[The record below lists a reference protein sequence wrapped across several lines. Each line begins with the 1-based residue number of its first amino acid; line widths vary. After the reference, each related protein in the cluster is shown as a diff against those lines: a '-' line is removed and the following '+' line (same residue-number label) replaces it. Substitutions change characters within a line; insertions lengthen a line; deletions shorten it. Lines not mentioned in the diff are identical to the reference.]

1 MSELPAGILIDLDD
15 TILDDGGCVDS
26 CWEDACA
33 EVATRSP
40 AIDPVVLH
48 ETIRVH
54 AREWWD
60 DADRHQRG
68 RLDLRAAT
76 TEIVSES
83 MRKLGYD
90 AAEAGVIAHR
100 YRDLREERAAL
111 FPGAL
116 ETLEWFRERGVK
128 LGLMTNGA
136 GPAQRAKID
145 RFAIEHHFEHVVIEG
160 EAGYGKPDRRVY
172 ETLLRELQLDAKDT
186 WAIGDNLVWDVF
198 APMEFGMYGIWVDA
212 AGHGLPAGETRK
224 PDRVV
229 KSIRE
234 LVQEDGGFNG

>member
-1 MSELPAGILIDLDD
+1 VDKLPAGILIDLDD
-15 TILDDGGCVDS
+15 TILDDGGCVES

-33 EVATRSP
+33 EAAQRSQ
-40 AIDPVVLH
+40 AIDSKLLH

-54 AREWWD
+54 AREWWS

-68 RLDLRAAT
+68 RLDLRVAT
-76 TEIVSES
+76 TEIIEGA
-83 MRKLGYD
+83 MGELGYD
-90 AAEAGVIAHR
+90 VAEASPIAHR
-100 YRDLREERAAL
+100 YRDLREERADL

-116 ETLEWFRERGVK
+116 ETLEWFRERSVK

-136 GPAQRAKID
+136 GPAQRAKIE
-145 RFAIEHHFEHVVIEG
+145 RFALARHFEHIAIEG

-172 ETLLRELQLDAKDT
+172 EALLRELQLDPKKT

-212 AGHGLPAGETRK
+212 SGGGLPAGETRK

-234 LVQEDGGFNG
+234 LVNGGK